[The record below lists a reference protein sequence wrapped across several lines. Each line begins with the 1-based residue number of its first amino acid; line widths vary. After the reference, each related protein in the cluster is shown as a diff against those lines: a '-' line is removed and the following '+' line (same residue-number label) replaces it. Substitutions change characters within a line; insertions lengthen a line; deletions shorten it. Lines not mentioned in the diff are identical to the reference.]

1 MARKRALKDVAM
13 DPLAKKEP
21 LDLPKKKANPKG
33 GTHPLTIALA
43 FAVGLASGFLSY
55 RFLRIWFLR

>member
-1 MARKRALKDVAM
+1 MQKKRALRDVAM

-21 LDLPKKKANPKG
+21 PILVKKETNPSG
-33 GTHPLTIALA
+33 RTRPLTIALT
-43 FAVGLASGFLSY
+43 FAVGLVSGFLSY